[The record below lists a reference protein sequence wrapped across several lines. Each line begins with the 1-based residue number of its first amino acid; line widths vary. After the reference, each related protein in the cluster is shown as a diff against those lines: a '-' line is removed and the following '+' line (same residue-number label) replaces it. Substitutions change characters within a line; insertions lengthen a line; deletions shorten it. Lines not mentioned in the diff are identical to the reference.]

1 MPMEHCAALAAAEVS
16 KVSIMYDAHGQVV
29 HEYWEKSEARPCALC
44 AGNEGRE
51 KLSAHAP

>member
-16 KVSIMYDAHGQVV
+16 KVSIMYDAHGHVV
-29 HEYWEKSEARPCALC
+29 HEYCEKSEARPGASL
-44 AGNEGRE
+44 AGSEGRE

>member
-29 HEYWEKSEARPCALC
+29 HEYWEKSEARPCASC